1 MKNISD
7 YRDHYLKKDVF
18 LLADVFEKFIG
29 TCLKLYKLDPC
40 HYFRSSRLSWDV
52 ILKMTGVKLE
62 KISDTDMYLF
72 IEKELRGGISYIAER
87 YIAANNKYM
96 KNYVFTKPSKS
107 LNTLIKIIFMDGQW
121 VDIFLMVDLSG

>member
-40 HYFRSSRLSWDV
+40 HYFSSSRLS
-52 ILKMTGVKLE
+52 
-62 KISDTDMYLF
+62 
-72 IEKELRGGISYIAER
+72 
-87 YIAANNKYM
+87 
-96 KNYVFTKPSKS
+96 
-107 LNTLIKIIFMDGQW
+107 
-121 VDIFLMVDLSG
+121 